1 MAAVAALEDAG
12 EAGGRI
18 DRLRVKRVDDERGH
32 LPVAAVSAMA
42 AHGGVHHAPAAPA
55 VQALDHAA
63 VRPGVDGLWVP
74 RVDRDRRHVLLRQT
88 AFAPRQ
94 LAPPSVLL
102 RTPRPV
108 AA

>member
-18 DRLRVKRVDDERGH
+18 DRLRVMRVDDERGH
-32 LPVAAVSAMA
+32 PSVAAVSAVA
-42 AHGGVHHAPAAPA
+42 AHGGVHHAPATPA

-63 VRPGVDGLWVP
+63 VRAGVHGLRVS
-74 RVDRDRRHVLLRQT
+74 RVDRDRRHLLLRQI

-102 RTPRPV
+102 KTPRLV